1 MTKAAEC
8 DEKKESSMNATLFSL
23 VNSEDCREVYAWGME
38 LWYDE
43 PETEKE
49 RRVAT
54 VFIPGVHDGKDLHS
68 VHPSAENARD
78 THNRILPINL
88 EVEWPALLG
97 AE

>member
-1 MTKAAEC
+1 MDA
-8 DEKKESSMNATLFSL
+8 MLFSL

-43 PETEKE
+43 PGTGTE

-54 VFIPGVHDGKDLHS
+54 VFVPGVRDGKDFHS
-68 VHPSAENARD
+68 VHSSAENARAIYS
-78 THNRILPINL
+78 RILPINL
-88 EVEWPALLG
+88 EVERPALLG